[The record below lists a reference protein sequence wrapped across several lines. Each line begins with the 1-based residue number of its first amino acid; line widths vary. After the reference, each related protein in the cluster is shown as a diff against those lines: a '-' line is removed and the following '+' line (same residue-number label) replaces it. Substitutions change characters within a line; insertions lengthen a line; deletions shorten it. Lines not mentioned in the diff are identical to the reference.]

1 LKALT
6 AAIKVALKAD
16 GPTFIEMTPAMVNG

>member
-1 LKALT
+1 LKALSI
-6 AAIKVALKAD
+6 AIKAALNAD

>member
-1 LKALT
+1 LSS
-6 AAIKVALKAD
+6 AIKTALSAD